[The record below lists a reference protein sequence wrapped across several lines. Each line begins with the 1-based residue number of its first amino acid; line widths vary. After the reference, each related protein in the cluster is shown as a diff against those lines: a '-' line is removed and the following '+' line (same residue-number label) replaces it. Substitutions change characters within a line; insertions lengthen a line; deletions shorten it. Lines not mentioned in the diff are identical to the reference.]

1 MSNFV
6 AELNGVTKSYKFWN
20 KAIEDQS
27 FQIPYSGMVGLIG
40 SNASGKTT
48 LLHLLAGLTKP
59 SKGEV
64 YVAGQKMDYKN
75 LHQVA
80 FFAAEYPFYPFM
92 TIEETLRYANGI
104 YPDFSYEKA
113 EQMRKDLGWNPSFR
127 VKDLSRGNKELLK
140 VLIGLCRRV
149 PLLLFDE
156 PLSGLDPIAR
166 KHIMKL
172 FAKYAEVEEQT
183 IILSYHELYEID
195 SYLDYVIVLK
205 NGRVEKTGWVEDIRE
220 EEGKGLMDIL
230 MEVAQ

>member
-1 MSNFV
+1 MGNYV
-6 AELNGVTKSYKFWN
+6 AELNGVTKSYKFLN
-20 KAIEDQS
+20 RAIDDQS
-27 FQIPYSGMVGLIG
+27 LQIPYGGIVGLLG

-48 LLHLLAGLTKP
+48 LLHLLAGLIKP
-59 SKGEV
+59 NKGEV
-64 YVAGQKMDYKN
+64 FVAGQKMNHKN

-80 FFAAEYPFYPFM
+80 FFAAEYPFYSFM
-92 TIEETLRYANGI
+92 TVEETLRYVNGI

-113 EQMRKDLGWNPSFR
+113 EQMRRDLGWDPSFR

-183 IILSYHELYEID
+183 IILSSHELYEID

-205 NGRVEKTGWVEDIRE
+205 HGRVEKTGWLEDIRE
-220 EEGKGLMDIL
+220 DEGKGLMDIL
-230 MEVAQ
+230 MEVSQ